1 MMRTTLG
8 GLRGVGV
15 ASLQSGMRWRRVLGS
30 AAAVIALS
38 FLVLMGIV
46 VVYAF
51 ILAFQARGAPDQ
63 TAISHFARTIS
74 PRLMPWLEALLTF
87 LVGWRIGRRADA
99 AKADA
104 VLVGALS
111 GLLSAAVVL
120 AFGGHLGVRH
130 LLIFLALTG
139 LGWSGGLAGHRWSR
153 QP

>member
-1 MMRTTLG
+1 M
-8 GLRGVGV
+8 
-15 ASLQSGMRWRRVLGS
+15 ASLPSGKRWFRVIGS

-63 TAISHFARTIS
+63 IAISRFAATIS

-87 LVGWRIGRRADA
+87 LLGWRIGRSIDA

-104 VLVGALS
+104 VFVGALS
-111 GLLSAAVVL
+111 GLLSVAVVL
-120 AFGGHLGVRH
+120 AFGGHLAVRH
-130 LLIFLALTG
+130 LLVFLTLTL
-139 LGWSGGLAGHRWSR
+139 LGWLGGLAGGRWSGQR
-153 QP
+153 